1 MKNLCIPFRIKALSE
16 LRDPAHSHSPLQYS
30 VMVID
35 EVREQKHTST
45 STTPSIAFT
54 VSTLTISSF
63 FAAISFQVFLSKLL
77 KDKDNSKFK
86 FLRGMPLKWVVV
98 TDPKKLSS
106 ATDIKVL
113 YGIDAES
120 LSSKASM
127 PELFDCVQVR
137 YLFRASLHEHCCSP
151 LHRLMYTFE
160 NTDCHAQA
168 CAAHLTGRAVFF

>member
-63 FAAISFQVFLSKLL
+63 LPPFPSRCFCPS
-77 KDKDNSKFK
+77 
-86 FLRGMPLKWVVV
+86 
-98 TDPKKLSS
+98 
-106 ATDIKVL
+106 
-113 YGIDAES
+113 
-120 LSSKASM
+120 
-127 PELFDCVQVR
+127 C
-137 YLFRASLHEHCCSP
+137 
-151 LHRLMYTFE
+151 
-160 NTDCHAQA
+160 
-168 CAAHLTGRAVFF
+168 

>member
-35 EVREQKHTST
+35 E
-45 STTPSIAFT
+45 I
-54 VSTLTISSF
+54 
-63 FAAISFQVFLSKLL
+63 FLSKLL
-77 KDKDNSKFK
+77 KDKDKSKFK

-127 PELFDCVQVR
+127 PELFDCVQV
-137 YLFRASLHEHCCSP
+137 LDK
-151 LHRLMYTFE
+151 YTF
-160 NTDCHAQA
+160 
-168 CAAHLTGRAVFF
+168 LTIA

>member
-35 EVREQKHTST
+35 EV
-45 STTPSIAFT
+45 
-54 VSTLTISSF
+54 
-63 FAAISFQVFLSKLL
+63 FLSKLL
-77 KDKDNSKFK
+77 KDKDKSKFK

-127 PELFDCVQVR
+127 PELFDCVQV
-137 YLFRASLHEHCCSP
+137 LKAEFCNDFRPYDGICVESCFDSLYE
-151 LHRLMYTFE
+151 YTF
-160 NTDCHAQA
+160 
-168 CAAHLTGRAVFF
+168 